1 MGFSFAECPKH
12 RVVVER
18 ELLGRIG
25 TEVLGCNAQGIDVV
39 YERVEQPI
47 GNGIVGF
54 ALFDDSPVF
63 TRKVQWRDAWQ
74 RILGS
79 REIKCDPM
87 PVGAVVFLEIAG
99 FVIFVEC
106 PQDDIVGHIM
116 RL

>member
-1 MGFSFAECPKH
+1 MGGGRVSLSFFLRSRVWVFRSQECPKH

-63 TRKVQWRDAWQ
+63 NPKSSMA
-74 RILGS
+74 
-79 REIKCDPM
+79 
-87 PVGAVVFLEIAG
+87 
-99 FVIFVEC
+99 
-106 PQDDIVGHIM
+106 
-116 RL
+116 